1 MRRDIDVFHPQP
13 PGLASLSERIRNG
26 FDPKRILN
34 RGRLVREGA

>member
-1 MRRDIDVFHPQP
+1 
-13 PGLASLSERIRNG
+13 LSERIRNG